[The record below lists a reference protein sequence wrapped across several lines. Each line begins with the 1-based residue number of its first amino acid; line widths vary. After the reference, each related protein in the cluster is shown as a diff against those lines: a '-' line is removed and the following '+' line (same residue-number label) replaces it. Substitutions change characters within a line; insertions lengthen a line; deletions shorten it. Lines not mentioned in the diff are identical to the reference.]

1 MTNPTARTT
10 VTSTSKQ
17 VSRLKLYGYGEDPRV
32 PNEGD
37 ILIVSETYIREADNR
52 QDIEFEILLRGSDMT
67 FVKRSV
73 DKAFEMFE
81 ANKDYLRQPAT
92 QYVAKRSPIPA
103 HVGLLDSL
111 RSHG

>member
-1 MTNPTARTT
+1 MTNPTARTS

-37 ILIVSETYIREADNR
+37 ILIVSETYVREAGNH
-52 QDIEFEILLRGSDMT
+52 QDIEFEILLRGSDMS
-67 FVKRSV
+67 FVKRAIDAAV
-73 DKAFEMFE
+73 EMFE

-92 QYVAKRSPIPA
+92 KFATKRSLALAPVA
-103 HVGLLDSL
+103 LLDSL
-111 RSHG
+111 RHG